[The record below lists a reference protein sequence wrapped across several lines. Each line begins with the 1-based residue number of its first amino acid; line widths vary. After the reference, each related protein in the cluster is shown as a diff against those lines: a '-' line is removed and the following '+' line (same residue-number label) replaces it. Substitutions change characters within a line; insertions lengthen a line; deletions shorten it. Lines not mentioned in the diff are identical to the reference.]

1 MDIQLATRP
10 MQPDDEARLHRLW
23 PRLSPDT
30 VYRRFH
36 SPIRGLSDETVHRLV
51 DVDHDSREAVVA
63 TVGDE
68 VVGVARYDRTPGDAS
83 VAEVAVLVEDAWQGV
98 GLGRQLL
105 TALADLARRRGVRTV
120 TATVQA
126 DNDRMVWLVRR
137 LFPGSTMTVDSAVY
151 EIRSPLAPPSTGA
164 PQPPASAGVTALLT
178 RTG

>member
-10 MQPDDEARLHRLW
+10 MQPDDEERLYRLW

-36 SPIRGLSDETVHRLV
+36 SPIRALPDETVHHLV
-51 DVDHDSREAVVA
+51 DVDHDRREAVVA

-68 VVGVARYDRTPGDAS
+68 VVGVARYDRSPADPS

-98 GLGRQLL
+98 GLGRQLV
-105 TALADLARRRGVRTV
+105 TTLADLARRRGVRTV

-126 DNDRMVWLVRR
+126 DNDRMVWLIRR
-137 LFPGSTMTVDSAVY
+137 LLPGSRLTRDSGTYQV
-151 EIRSPLAPPSTGA
+151 ESPLTS
-164 PQPPASAGVTALLT
+164 PASTPGRHEPAAVLC
-178 RTG
+178 

>member
-10 MQPDDEARLHRLW
+10 MQPDDEARLYRLW

-36 SPIRGLSDETVHRLV
+36 SPIRGLSAETVHHLV
-51 DVDHDSREAVVA
+51 DVDHDHREAVVA
-63 TVGDE
+63 MVGDD
-68 VVGVARYDRTPGDAS
+68 VVGVARYDRSPDDPF
-83 VAEVAVLVEDAWQGV
+83 VAEMAVLVEDAWQGI

-126 DNDRMVWLVRR
+126 DNDRMVWLIRR
-137 LFPGSTMTVDSAVY
+137 LFPGSTLTIDSAVY
-151 EIRSPLAPPSTGA
+151 EIRIPLTG
-164 PQPPASAGVTALLT
+164 P
-178 RTG
+178 